1 MSVLRSRLFFKSVQ
15 EQSTPTT
22 LLDFVSEIE
31 GFSDTDI
38 VIAKDD
44 LNNDHIYEYIIRNTR
59 CTPAEG
65 CPYLIIADSDENYV
79 VIGEFSGKNIS
90 ISDKQTHGIRDI
102 LVYNQSLNDYAHN
115 TLKWDMERMH
125 YKFNQKQ
132 GR

>member
-1 MSVLRSRLFFKSVQ
+1 MIIYINNILILSGILLAIFSQNNVSAAQPVIFKSVQ

-79 VIGEFSGKNIS
+79 VIGEFSGKI
-90 ISDKQTHGIRDI
+90 
-102 LVYNQSLNDYAHN
+102 
-115 TLKWDMERMH
+115 
-125 YKFNQKQ
+125 
-132 GR
+132 